1 MLNQRSDSQ
10 DFSTEN
16 FYTTSVLER
25 LDNLEKK
32 ISEFSNKTGNHFK
45 PNIPV
50 NDKKE
55 SSEDL
60 EIKHLLFRKL
70 TLFKNKRTLNYK

>member
-1 MLNQRSDSQ
+1 MK
-10 DFSTEN
+10 
-16 FYTTSVLER
+16 R

-32 ISEFSNKTGNHFK
+32 IAQFSSETGNNFK

-70 TLFKNKRTLNYK
+70 TMFKNKRTLNCK